1 MVLRRD
7 QRVIVVGAGVGG
19 LVTAVQL
26 AARGLQVRVLE
37 RAETPGGKMREVAV
51 GPHRLDAGPTVFT
64 MRWIFEEI
72 FEAAGAQLEA
82 HLSLEPLSIIAR
94 HAWSEQERLDLHA
107 DYERSLEAI
116 GDFAGAEAARG
127 YRAFCKQAR
136 ALYTTLD
143 PTFIRASRPSLL
155 GLLGRCGLK
164 GLITLSGVQ
173 PYASLWDSLGAYF
186 KDARLRQLFGRYST
200 YCGSSPFMAPAILM
214 LIAHVEQEGVWS
226 VVGGM
231 HRVAL
236 VLAQLAE
243 GLGATIEYGR
253 EVTQILTGPNGV
265 RGVQLAE
272 GDRIEAEAI
281 VVNADPAALT
291 SGRFGAEAQRALPPL
306 DPERRS
312 LSALTWCLSAETQG
326 FPLAR
331 HNVFF
336 GRDYAS
342 EFEDIFG
349 RGRLP
354 RDGTVYVCAQDRGTD
369 GNGTPDGPERLF
381 LLLNAPPRGDRHD
394 FDAVEIEQ
402 CEQRVFSRLEHC
414 GLRVRRDPERMV
426 LTTPVEF
433 ERRFP
438 ATGGALY
445 GQATHG
451 WRASFSRPA
460 SRTRIPGLYLAGGG
474 THPGAGIPMAA
485 ISGRLAAEALLAD
498 QRST

>member
-1 MVLRRD
+1 MPD
-7 QRVIVVGAGVGG
+7 KQVIVIGAGVGG
-19 LVTAVQL
+19 LVTAIQL

-37 RAETPGGKMREVAV
+37 RAEAPGGKMREVAV
-51 GPHRLDAGPTVFT
+51 GPHRIDAGPTVFT
-64 MRWIFEEI
+64 MRWIFEDI
-72 FEAAGAQLEA
+72 FEAAGARLDEHLE
-82 HLSLEPLSIIAR
+82 LEPLSIIAR

-107 DYERSLEAI
+107 DHERSVEAI
-116 GDFAGAEAARG
+116 GDFAGAAEARG
-127 YRAFCKQAR
+127 YRAFCEQAR
-136 ALYTTLD
+136 TIYTTLD

-155 GLLGRCGLK
+155 GLMGRCGLG
-164 GLITLSGVQ
+164 GLGNLRGIR
-173 PYASLWDSLGAYF
+173 PYDSLWDMLGTYF
-186 KDARLRQLFGRYST
+186 KDERLRQLFGRYST
-200 YCGSSPFMAPAILM
+200 YCGSSPFMAPATLM

-231 HRVAL
+231 HRVAQA
-236 VLAQLAE
+236 LARLAE

-253 EVTQILTGPNGV
+253 DVTGIIARHGGV
-265 RGVQLAE
+265 RGVSLADGE
-272 GDRIEAEAI
+272 QIAADSV

-291 SGRFGAEAQRALPPL
+291 GGRLGAEVRRAIPPL
-306 DPERRS
+306 TPERRS
-312 LSALTWCLSAETQG
+312 LSALTWCLSAETEG

-342 EFEDIFG
+342 EFKDIFG
-349 RGRLP
+349 QGRLP

-369 GNGTPDGPERLF
+369 GNGTLNGPERLF

-426 LTTPVEF
+426 MTTPVEF
-433 ERRFP
+433 EQRFP

-451 WRASFSRPA
+451 WKASFSRPA
-460 SRTRIPGLYLAGGG
+460 SRTKIPGLYLAGGG

-485 ISGRLAAEALLAD
+485 MSGRLAAEALLAD
-498 QRST
+498 RRST

>member
-1 MVLRRD
+1 MPD
-7 QRVIVVGAGVGG
+7 KQVIVIGAGVGG

-37 RAETPGGKMREVAV
+37 RAEAPGGKMREVAV
-51 GPHRLDAGPTVFT
+51 GPHRIDAGPTVFT
-64 MRWIFEEI
+64 MRWIFEDI
-72 FEAAGAQLEA
+72 FETAGARLDEHLE
-82 HLSLEPLSIIAR
+82 LEPLSIIAR

-107 DYERSLEAI
+107 DHERSVEAI
-116 GDFAGAEAARG
+116 GDFAGAAEARG
-127 YRAFCKQAR
+127 YRAFCEQAR
-136 ALYTTLD
+136 TIYTTLD
-143 PTFIRASRPSLL
+143 PTFIRASRPSLM
-155 GLLGRCGLK
+155 GLMGRCGLS
-164 GLITLSGVQ
+164 GLGNLRGVR
-173 PYASLWDSLGAYF
+173 PYDSLWDMLGTYF
-186 KDARLRQLFGRYST
+186 KDERLRQLFGRYST
-200 YCGSSPFMAPAILM
+200 YCGSSPFMAPATLM

-231 HRVAL
+231 HRVAQ

-253 EVTQILTGPNGV
+253 DVTGIIARHGGV
-265 RGVQLAE
+265 RGVSLADGE
-272 GDRIEAEAI
+272 QIAADSV

-291 SGRFGAEAQRALPPL
+291 GGRLGAEVRRAIPPL
-306 DPERRS
+306 TPERRS
-312 LSALTWCLSAETQG
+312 LSALTWCLSAETEG
-326 FPLAR
+326 FALAR

-342 EFEDIFG
+342 EFKDIFG
-349 RGRLP
+349 QGRLP

-414 GLRVRRDPERMV
+414 GLRVRHDPERMV
-426 LTTPVEF
+426 MTTPVEF

-451 WRASFSRPA
+451 WKASFSRPA
-460 SRTRIPGLYLAGGG
+460 SRTKIPGLYLAGGS

-485 ISGRLAAEALLAD
+485 MSGRLAAEALLAD
-498 QRST
+498 RRST